1 MQPQGIIVLRSGTDV
16 SQGKAQLVS
25 NINACEAVADVV
37 RTTLGPRGMDKLMNR
52 GGMDG
57 ATISNDGATIL
68 NLLEI
73 VHPAARVMVD
83 IAKAQDVEVGD
94 GTTSV
99 TLLACE
105 LLRESKQFVE
115 DGEHPSTIIKGFRR
129 ACASALRALNELEIG
144 VGTIEENELLETC
157 ASTSLN
163 SKLIARNKSFFAK
176 MVVQAIKLL
185 DPKRGLDLDMV
196 GIKKVTGGSVTDSF
210 LVEGVAFKKTFSYAG
225 FEQQPKRIENAKV
238 LILQVELE
246 HKSEKDNAEIRIK
259 DVEEYQRIVDAEW
272 KIIYDKIDACC
283 DLGATVVLSRLAIGD
298 LATQKFADRGIFCAG
313 RVPEVDLNRVAL
325 ATGAKL
331 QTTTRNMPAT
341 AVGECGLFEERQVGG
356 ERFNILSQCP
366 KTKTATI
373 VLRGGSEQF
382 VEEADRSLH
391 DALMVVKR
399 TIQSTKIVP
408 GGGAV
413 EMALCTQLR
422 QEAKTIPGKQQLVLE
437 AFASALEVIP
447 RTLCENAGY
456 DPSDV
461 LNLLRQKHAAGGED
475 SKYFGVN
482 IETGGIHNTFSAK
495 VWEPASNKR
504 NAIASAAEAACVI
517 LSIDETVRNPQ
528 SEQENMEH
536 RRAAQ
541 GGGGGPP
548 ISQALGGQGMKGMM
562 PGVQTIKGKGGA

>member
-1 MQPQGIIVLRSGTDV
+1 MMMQPNIIVLRQGTDV
-16 SQGKAQLVS
+16 SQGKPQLIA

-37 RTTLGPRGMDKLMNR
+37 RTTLGPRGMDKLIND
-52 GGMDG
+52 GGMRG

-68 NLLEI
+68 NLLDV

-83 IAKAQDVEVGD
+83 IAKAQDAEVGD

-105 LLRESKQFVE
+105 LLKESKQFIE
-115 DGEHPSTIIKGFRR
+115 DGEHPSTIIKGYRR
-129 ACASALRALNELEIG
+129 ACASVLKKLSELEVGIG
-144 VGTIEENELLETC
+144 AISERDLLETC

-163 SKLIARNKSFFAK
+163 SKLIARNKEFFSK
-176 MVVQAIKLL
+176 MVVDAVMLL
-185 DPKRGLDLDMV
+185 DEKTLDLEMV

-210 LVEGVAFKKTFSYAG
+210 LVPGVAFKKTFSYAG

-246 HKSEKDNAEIRIK
+246 LKAEKDNAEIRIS

-283 DLGATVVLSRLAIGD
+283 NTGANVVLSRLAIGD

-313 RVPEVDLNRVAL
+313 RVAEVDLKRVAL

-331 QTTTRNMPAT
+331 QTTTRDIPAN
-341 AVGECGLFEERQVGG
+341 AIGQCGLFEERQVGG
-356 ERFNILSQCP
+356 ERYNIMTGCP

-373 VLRGGSEQF
+373 VVRGGAEQF

-399 TIQSTKIVP
+399 TIQSSKVVP

-413 EMALCTQLR
+413 EMALATMLR
-422 QEAKTIPGKQQLVLE
+422 QEAKTIEGKQQLVLE
-437 AFASALEVIP
+437 AFARALEVIP
-447 RTLCENAGY
+447 RTLCENAGF

-461 LNLLRQKHAAGGED
+461 INALRQKHTAGGSD
-475 SKYFGVN
+475 ARNFGVN
-482 IETGGIHNTFSAK
+482 IETGDIHDTFAAK
-495 VWEPASNKR
+495 VWEPATNKR
-504 NAIASAAEAACVI
+504 NAIASASEAACVV

-528 SEQENMEH
+528 SEQAQLEH

-541 GGGGGPP
+541 GGGDAPV
-548 ISQALGGQGMKGMM
+548 SEALGGGGMKSMM
-562 PGVQTIKGKGGA
+562 PGARTLKGRA

>member
-1 MQPQGIIVLRSGTDV
+1 MMMQPSIIVLRQGTDV
-16 SQGKAQLVS
+16 SQGKPQLIA

-37 RTTLGPRGMDKLMNR
+37 RTTLGPRGMDKLIND
-52 GGMDG
+52 GGMKG

-68 NLLEI
+68 NLLDV

-83 IAKAQDVEVGD
+83 IAKAQDAEVGD

-105 LLRESKQFVE
+105 LLKESKQFIE
-115 DGEHPSTIIKGFRR
+115 DGEHASMVIKGYRR
-129 ACASALRALNELEIG
+129 ACELALRRLSELE
-144 VGTIEENELLETC
+144 VGTSDTMTTRDVLETC
-157 ASTSLN
+157 ASTALN
-163 SKLIARNKSFFAK
+163 SKLIARNKVFFSK
-176 MVVQAIKLL
+176 MVVDAVMLL
-185 DPKRGLDLDMV
+185 DQKSLDLEMV

-246 HKSEKDNAEIRIK
+246 HKSEKDNAEIRIN

-283 DLGATVVLSRLAIGD
+283 NCGANVVLSRLPIGD

-313 RVPEVDLNRVAL
+313 RVPEGDLRRVSL

-331 QTTTRNMPAT
+331 QTTTRDIPAS
-341 AVGECGLFEERQVGG
+341 AMGLCGLFEERQVGG
-356 ERFNILSQCP
+356 ERYNIMSQCP
-366 KTKTATI
+366 KSKTATI
-373 VLRGGSEQF
+373 IVRGGSEQF

-399 TIQSTKIVP
+399 TVQSTRVVP

-413 EMALCTQLR
+413 EMALATTLR
-422 QEAKTIPGKQQLVLE
+422 NEAKTIEGKQQLVLE
-437 AFASALEVIP
+437 ACARALEVIP
-447 RTLCENAGY
+447 RTLSENAGY

-461 LNLLRQKHAAGGED
+461 LNALRQKHSAGGND
-475 SKYFGVN
+475 ARSFGVN
-482 IETGGIHNTFSAK
+482 IETGAIHDTFLAK
-495 VWEPASNKR
+495 VWEPAANKR
-504 NAIASAAEAACVI
+504 HAIASAVEAACVI

-528 SEQENMEH
+528 SEQAQLDH
-536 RRAAQ
+536 RRAANQ
-541 GGGGGPP
+541 GGGAPVSEAMGG
-548 ISQALGGQGMKGMM
+548 GGMKSMM
-562 PGVQTIKGKGGA
+562 PGVRTLKGRN